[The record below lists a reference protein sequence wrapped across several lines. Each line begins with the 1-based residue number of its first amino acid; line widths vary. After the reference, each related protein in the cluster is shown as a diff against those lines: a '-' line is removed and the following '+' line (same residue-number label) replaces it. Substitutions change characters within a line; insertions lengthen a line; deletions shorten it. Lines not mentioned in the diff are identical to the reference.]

1 MSRIDLPLD
10 IEEAVLSLKGLGEL
24 ITATEWKRAAIVWA
38 FTEDRQGQKDT
49 SHRSVQ
55 GLGLQEFADLK
66 LEGLKSRN
74 SVAKYRKAWQRA
86 IDVGA
91 AKDVQPG
98 QRVTLPDLEWQEYF
112 NPPMPPVD
120 RESKPQKPKK
130 PKKPTEEPIVPIE
143 IIDTWN
149 DEMGVDRQVLKYSE
163 RMWEVIE
170 DIEERGPE
178 GAMWSRIANRA
189 ADVFM
194 EENKKMACLQLF
206 DAITEL
212 ASARNT
218 ELRSISS

>member
-1 MSRIDLPLD
+1 
-10 IEEAVLSLKGLGEL
+10 
-24 ITATEWKRAAIVWA
+24 
-38 FTEDRQGQKDT
+38 
-49 SHRSVQ
+49 
-55 GLGLQEFADLK
+55 
-66 LEGLKSRN
+66 
-74 SVAKYRKAWQRA
+74 
-86 IDVGA
+86 
-91 AKDVQPG
+91 
-98 QRVTLPDLEWQEYF
+98 
-112 NPPMPPVD
+112 
-120 RESKPQKPKK
+120 
-130 PKKPTEEPIVPIE
+130 
-143 IIDTWN
+143 
-149 DEMGVDRQVLKYSE
+149 MGVDRQVLKYSE